1 MKVKLILE
9 SLPVEGDKEH
19 VVRTYPILRTTTKKK
34 KKKKKKSR
42 AFYQYLESHNIENV
56 QDTIQNKECPTN
68 SQSKRQSVDSN
79 HEKTQMLGLSDRD
92 FKAAIIRV
100 HCEGK
105 MGTLE

>member
-19 VVRTYPILRTTTKKK
+19 VVRTYPILRTTK

-42 AFYQYLESHNIENV
+42 DFYQYLESHNIENV
-56 QDTIQNKECPTN
+56 QDTIQSKAHPTN

-92 FKAAIIRV
+92 FKAAIIRA

-105 MGTLE
+105 MDTLE